1 MSNFIP
7 TMLVIPYPAQGHV
20 NPMMNFSQKLAEKGC
35 NIIFVNTEFSHK
47 RVVSSM
53 AKQESISE
61 TSSSIKLVS
70 IPDGLEPENDRSNF
84 GDLSV
89 SMINTVP
96 PLLEKLVE
104 DIHLKGDHKIT
115 CILVDCF
122 MAWLLEVASEL
133 KIKGA
138 LFCPASAAT
147 FALTYKIP
155 KLIDDKII
163 DCDGF
168 PITKRTFSISP
179 SMPAID
185 TTMVWWVNM
194 LDRIVEKKLF
204 KFVLRCIAAW
214 DLTEWWVGNTT
225 YELEPGALSLVPKFK
240 PVGPLLRSYDNKS
253 VTAASLGQF
262 WEEDISCMN
271 WLDQQPHGSV
281 LYVAFGSI
289 TLFEQ
294 AQFAELALGLELT
307 KRPFLLV
314 VRQDPN
320 FSDKLTF
327 PAEFRGSRGKIVGWA
342 PQQKVL
348 GHPAIACFVS
358 HCGWNSTMEGLS
370 NGVPFLCWPYF
381 GDQIYNKKYICDELK
396 VGLGFESE
404 ANGVVAREE
413 IKKKVDQ
420 VINDEN
426 IRSRSLELKEKLLNN
441 LAEGGRS
448 SDNFAKFVDWL
459 KD

>member
-1 MSNFIP
+1 MRNPIP
-7 TMLVIPYPAQGHV
+7 TVLVIPYPAQGHV
-20 NPMMNFSQKLAEKGC
+20 NPMMSFSQKLAEKGC
-35 NIIFVNTEFSHK
+35 SIIFLNTDFNHK
-47 RVVSSM
+47 RVMSSM
-53 AKQESISE
+53 ARQESVING

-70 IPDGLEPENDRSNF
+70 VPDGLEPENDRTNL
-84 GDLSV
+84 GDLCFS
-89 SMINTVP
+89 
-96 PLLEKLVE
+96 LLSTMPALIEKLIE
-104 DIHLKGDHKIT
+104 EIHSKGDYRIT
-115 CILVDCF
+115 CMIVDGF
-122 MAWLLEVASEL
+122 MAWPLEVACKL
-133 KIKGA
+133 GIKGA
-138 LFCPASAAT
+138 VFWPAAVAM
-147 FALTYKIP
+147 FALTFNIP
-155 KLIDDKII
+155 NLIDDGII
-163 DCDGF
+163 DSDGI
-168 PITKRTFSISP
+168 PITKRTLTISP
-179 SMPAID
+179 SMPAMD
-185 TTMVWWVNM
+185 
-194 LDRIVEKKLF
+194 
-204 KFVLRCIAAW
+204 
-214 DLTEWWVGNTT
+214 TEWWVGNTT

-240 PVGPLLRSYDNKS
+240 PVGPLLRSSDHKS

-289 TLFEQ
+289 TLFDQ
-294 AQFAELALGLELT
+294 AQFVELVLGLELT
-307 KRPFLLV
+307 KRPFLLI

-320 FSDKLTF
+320 FSYKLTF

-404 ANGVVAREE
+404 ANGLVAREE

-426 IRSRSLELKEKLLNN
+426 IRSRSLELKEKLLIN
-441 LAEGGRS
+441 LVEGGPS
-448 SDNFAKFVDWL
+448 ADNFAKFVEWL